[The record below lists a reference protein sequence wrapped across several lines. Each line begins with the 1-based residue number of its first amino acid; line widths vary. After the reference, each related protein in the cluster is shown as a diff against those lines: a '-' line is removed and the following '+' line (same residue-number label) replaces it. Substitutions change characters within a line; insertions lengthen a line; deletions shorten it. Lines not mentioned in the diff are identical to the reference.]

1 MSGIWWGGLMALVMC
16 FGDSNTYG
24 TPPMVQV
31 GQHARLD
38 AQTRWPRVMAAQ
50 AGVDLIE
57 EGLPGHTTMFDDPIM
72 GAHMNGQLGLKI
84 ALESHGP
91 LDALILMLGT
101 NDVQTRFTCAPAQ
114 VQSGMASL
122 LDLAQHHAVQDRHG
136 GFQILVIAPPPVLE
150 QGPFKHSFVGGAE
163 RSNALARLYGDLA
176 RARDV
181 HFMDAGAHIA
191 VSPVDGVHFDASGH
205 LALGAAVA
213 EKVRAMLP

>member
-1 MSGIWWGGLMALVMC
+1 MALVLC

-57 EGLPGHTTMFDDPIM
+57 EGLPGRTTMFDDPIM

-136 GFQILVIAPPPVLE
+136 GFQILLICPPPVVE
-150 QGPFKHSFVGGAE
+150 VGPIKDEFFGAAA
-163 RSNALARLYGDLA
+163 RSAALPALYRDLA
-176 RARDV
+176 ASRGVA
-181 HFMDAGAHIA
+181 FLDAGQHIA
-191 VSPVDGVHFDASGH
+191 VSPLDGVHFDEAAH
-205 LALGAAVA
+205 ATLAQAVA
-213 EKVRAMLP
+213 TSVKPLISR